1 MNFDFLNNITLEA
14 VETKKT
20 TKKIIV
26 KLPPNNV
33 DLRVFA
39 NGKIYPSEAFAK
51 KYELDFS
58 PRVTVTA
65 DDGSTKTIVQGCG
78 LDIFK
83 SEDWHMWPKEAPS
96 LLFATVI
103 PKSEPKVALWGS
115 CQYDTEGAPKS
126 SIMTQGTNTFS
137 KTILLNY
144 LKDVLNVVWEAT
156 EFVDLVMAETA
167 VPSPNDSGVFY
178 LPKTVT
184 SGPRKG
190 EPDAVRR
197 EGISIFP
204 LVLAEKEAEEVVQE
218 QEVVADIEITD
229 VETVSPKQPDLDPE
243 PDSEDNKMLVADDT
257 ENLDLLEKV
266 DNSDAKDW
274 AAQLGAN

>member
-20 TKKIIV
+20 TKKVTV

-39 NGKIYPSEAFAK
+39 NGKIFPSEAFAK
-51 KYELDFS
+51 RYDLDFS
-58 PRVTVTA
+58 PRVSVTNQE
-65 DDGSTKTIVQGCG
+65 DGSVKTVVQGCG
-78 LDIFK
+78 LDIFQ
-83 SEDWHMWPKEAPS
+83 SADWHMWPKDAPA
-96 LLFATVI
+96 LLFAAVV
-103 PKSEPKVALWGS
+103 PKSQPKVALWGS
-115 CQYDTEGAPKS
+115 CQYDEEGAPKS

-137 KTILLNY
+137 KTILLDY

-156 EFVDLVMAETA
+156 EFVDLKMADTE

-178 LPKTVT
+178 LPKTVS
-184 SGPRKG
+184 SGNRKG

-204 LVLAEKEAEEVVQE
+204 LVLVEKEDTVGEVEENDAEDKE
-218 QEVVADIEITD
+218 QAEPISGVESTGAVEAD
-229 VETVSPKQPDLDPE
+229 QPDL
-243 PDSEDNKMLVADDT
+243 VADAGNKAD
-257 ENLDLLEKV
+257 
-266 DNSDAKDW
+266 DADW
-274 AAQLGAN
+274 AEKLGAE

>member
-20 TKKIIV
+20 TKKVTV

-51 KYELDFS
+51 RHSLDFS
-58 PRVTVTA
+58 PRVTITIPE
-65 DDGSTKTIVQGCG
+65 DNTSKTIVQGCG

-96 LLFATVI
+96 LLFAAIV

-137 KTILLNY
+137 KTILLDY

-156 EFVDLVMAETA
+156 EFVDLKMADTA

-204 LVLAEKEAEEVVQE
+204 LVLAEKETEENAEEVVQE
-218 QEVVADIEITD
+218 EKKEVVADIEVVD
-229 VETVSPKQPDLDPE
+229 AETVSPGQPDLDPE
-243 PDSEDNKMLVADDT
+243 PDAQDNAVESED
-257 ENLDLLEKV
+257 
-266 DNSDAKDW
+266 W
-274 AAQLGAN
+274 ANQLGAN